1 MLIPCACLF
10 IQVEDEEWLN
20 RHPRYGLTGPP
31 SERGKI
37 NEDGLEEMMGILER
51 ATGTAD
57 CVPLA
62 QAETLFVSKLG
73 MSKVNRSSR
82 WMTTPAPAAAVI
94 ALVVAVPSELC
105 CTGSKFFRGKG
116 GGVEFLALKCQW

>member
-1 MLIPCACLF
+1 M
-10 IQVEDEEWLN
+10 EDEEWLN

-37 NEDGLEEMMGILER
+37 NEDGLEEMLGILER

-73 MSKVNRSSR
+73 MSKVTRSIR
-82 WMTTPAPAAAVI
+82 WVTTAAAAAAVVAI
-94 ALVVAVPSELC
+94 VVAMP
-105 CTGSKFFRGKG
+105 
-116 GGVEFLALKCQW
+116 